1 MSAVP
6 PIPPQKVELR
16 RSITPIA
23 YPVAPAGFC
32 APARTLSHRSQKEHN
47 LMAAMVG
54 TVLKDPL
61 LMRQL
66 SDRVYE
72 LMQEELMRDRDRYSR
87 Y

>member
-1 MSAVP
+1 M
-6 PIPPQKVELR
+6 
-16 RSITPIA
+16 TPVA

-47 LMAAMVG
+47 LMSAMIT
-54 TVLKDPL
+54 TVSKDPV

-72 LMQEELMRDRDRYSR
+72 LMQEELMRDRDRSIR